1 MSVDELTLRAD
12 EAARRSAELYRR
24 LENRYDEFLPRE
36 RTRRI
41 SRRRFSTLLERIRR
55 TGLPYGVHTIV
66 YRDSGELLL
75 VRHEGVDR
83 WVLPGGGIDG
93 DESLLEAARRE
104 LAEEAGVEARYDGLA
119 MLTRIELATGGYRT
133 WGVLPIFA
141 ASAETLELDVADP
154 DGEISRARWFEELP
168 EDTRDRDE
176 LLAWR
181 RRALE

>member
-1 MSVDELTLRAD
+1 MAVDELTLRAD
-12 EAARRSAELYRR
+12 EAARRSAEVYRR
-24 LENRYDEFLPRE
+24 LENRNEGYLPRE
-36 RTRRI
+36 RTRHVPRY
-41 SRRRFSTLLERIRR
+41 RFSTLLERIRR

-66 YRDSGELLL
+66 YRETGELLL

-83 WVLPGGGIDG
+83 WVLPGGEVDD
-93 DESLLEAARRE
+93 DESFAEAARRE
-104 LAEEAGVEARYDGLA
+104 LAEEAGIEARYEGLG
-119 MLTRIELATGGYRT
+119 MLTRIEFATGSYRT

-141 ASAETLELDVADP
+141 ASAETVDPDVADP

-181 RRALE
+181 RRVLE